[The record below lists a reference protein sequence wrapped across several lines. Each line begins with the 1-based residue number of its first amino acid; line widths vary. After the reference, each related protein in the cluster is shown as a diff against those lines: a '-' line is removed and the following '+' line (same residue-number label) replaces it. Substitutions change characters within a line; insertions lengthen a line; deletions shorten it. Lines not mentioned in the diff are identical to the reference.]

1 MVAATDGR
9 DPFVP
14 AYRIALAA
22 YCVLT
27 ALWLPDGAAAL
38 VGSDD
43 GALRLVHLTTGAVQ
57 GYYSALVKGESGAA
71 CTATWLP
78 INLTRDACRKYPYVR
93 CQR

>member
-1 MVAATDGR
+1 
-9 DPFVP
+9 VP

-27 ALWLPDGAAAL
+27 ALWLPDGATAL

-57 GYYSALVKGESGAA
+57 GYYSALVKGDSGAA
-71 CTATWLP
+71 CASDIASAATGTHWRRL
-78 INLTRDACRKYPYVR
+78 LQSALRL
-93 CQR
+93 

>member
-1 MVAATDGR
+1 MVGGHSVR

-14 AYRIALAA
+14 VYRITLAA

-57 GYYSALVKGESGAA
+57 GYYSALVKGESGAQPA
-71 CTATWLP
+71 
-78 INLTRDACRKYPYVR
+78 
-93 CQR
+93 QRRA